1 MAESAH
7 KRPPKAVQASDTVAT
22 ISKMLSWILRYGW
35 KHKNVGL
42 DAMDGGW
49 LKITDVLASE
59 YFKDITQEL
68 LMKVIIDSNSQKPR
82 YQLSAACDLIRAYS
96 PNEKTKLKSADGG
109 RASVPKT
116 EDGSLRGEAPEF
128 VPSAN
133 PIALPQVGVPL
144 PGYPGSYNFQQMMHM
159 MMMPPFMQASPV
171 QVVGKGAPPS
181 SGIRETGK
189 IKSFFEDKGFGF
201 IECPRVQQQF
211 GRDLF
216 VHKAQLNGF
225 KVGDEVTM
233 SVTLNQAGQP
243 QAKDL
248 ESATGQPAGGKGKG
262 KGKDKGKGKE
272 KGEGKAKGEKGEG
285 KGKGKEKGEGKG
297 KDKAKAPKYEK
308 KKKDDTD
315 GEKKESGEAKKEE
328 PAEAKKEESAAA

>member
-1 MAESAH
+1 MGESAH

-42 DAMDGGW
+42 DALDGGW
-49 LKITDVLASE
+49 LKISDVLASE
-59 YFKDITQEL
+59 YFKDITNDL

-82 YQLSAACDLIRAYS
+82 YQLSPDCLSIRAYS
-96 PNEKTKLKSADGG
+96 PTEKTKLKSADGG
-109 RASVPKT
+109 RAAVPKT

-128 VPSAN
+128 VPSGA
-133 PIALPQVGVPL
+133 PIALPQVGVPM
-144 PGYPGSYNFQQMMHM
+144 PAYPGSYNLQQMMHM
-159 MMMPPFMQASPV
+159 MMMPPFMQAPPV

-189 IKSFFEDKGFGF
+189 IKSYFEDKGYGF

-243 QAKDL
+243 QARDL

-285 KGKGKEKGEGKG
+285 KSKDKGEGKG
-297 KDKAKAPKYEK
+297 KGKTKGPKYEK
-308 KKKDDTD
+308 KKKDDQD
-315 GEKKESGEAKKEE
+315 GAETEKKEE
-328 PAEAKKEESAAA
+328 PAEAKKEEPAAAS